1 MKCYQKDGALLM
13 FVIKEQIDKRQN
25 MKKYRLKKS
34 IKAKIKKA
42 VIGILVAISL
52 IAKLGICIFQE
63 DGAFIQSNGYKPLF
77 EIYVLSDVVLA
88 IAIALTIDPKELYN
102 D

>member
-1 MKCYQKDGALLM
+1 
-13 FVIKEQIDKRQN
+13 

-42 VIGILVAISL
+42 VIGILVTISL
-52 IAKLGICIFQE
+52 ITKLGCGVFQE
-63 DGAFIQSNGYKPLF
+63 DGLFIKNNGYKPLF

-88 IAIALTIDPKELYN
+88 IAIVLTVNPKELYY